1 MHRRT
6 VGVDHQPPATPGPLV
21 SHQAASGRAGAA
33 ASMMSDHATSR
44 NLSAKISQ
52 SRKDRPADDSP
63 ATCMACDLGRCRPCL
78 VEHGLCRAQ
87 MSKSDVVASLA
98 PGANDGFAVE
108 LEGASLSLSRRVHSL
123 HGERA
128 RGNQWC
134 LLAALA
140 LPGSG
145 CHEVASNRH
154 PSHICQQRH

>member
-1 MHRRT
+1 MIHRRL
-6 VGVDHQPPATPGPLV
+6 VWLAISAGVVLAL
-21 SHQAASGRAGAA
+21 S
-33 ASMMSDHATSR
+33 SM
-44 NLSAKISQ
+44 
-52 SRKDRPADDSP
+52 
-63 ATCMACDLGRCRPCL
+63 GY
-78 VEHGLCRAQ
+78 VVAQ